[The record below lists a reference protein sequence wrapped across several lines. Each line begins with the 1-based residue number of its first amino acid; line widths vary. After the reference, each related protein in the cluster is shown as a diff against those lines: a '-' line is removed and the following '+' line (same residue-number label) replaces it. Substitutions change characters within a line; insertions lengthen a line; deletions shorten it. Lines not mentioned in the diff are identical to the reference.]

1 MRKNIGRKSRK
12 LRKENARLSGHSG
25 INDFVRAGLFT
36 NTRKDVEY
44 FTKTV
49 NQTQDDGH
57 HDRYHD
63 YGEYQTFNNSNMV
76 NSRYS
81 HETILTAKH
90 RKALPFC
97 AVSFAVAFVFRH
109 NKTLPGHCYCR
120 PKSFSPL
127 SSNKIIRRPA
137 PHFATKTHCAFRF
150 H

>member
-1 MRKNIGRKSRK
+1 MI
-12 LRKENARLSGHSG
+12 LSGLV
-25 INDFVRAGLFT
+25 FFT
-36 NTRKDVEY
+36 NTRKDVEN

-97 AVSFAVAFVFRH
+97 AVSFAWRSFSVTIRL
-109 NKTLPGHCYCR
+109 LPGHCYAGR
-120 PKSFSPL
+120 NPSHP
-127 SSNKIIRRPA
+127 
-137 PHFATKTHCAFRF
+137 
-150 H
+150 